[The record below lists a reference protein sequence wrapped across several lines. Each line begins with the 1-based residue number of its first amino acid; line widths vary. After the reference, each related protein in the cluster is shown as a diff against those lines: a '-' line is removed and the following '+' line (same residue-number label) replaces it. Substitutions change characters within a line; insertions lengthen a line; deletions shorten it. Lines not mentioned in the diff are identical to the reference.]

1 MTNPRKILF
10 ALLLLGVMAFA
21 TACSTSYKVL
31 SVEDHPNGEV
41 TLLKTLTTKSMA
53 AGFYNSRQFNYWECR
68 RTDQGLDCEKTCWNR
83 GINGKL
89 PANAPENGAMCI
101 GNANPQQ

>member
-1 MTNPRKILF
+1 MTNSPKIIF

-41 TLLKTLTTKSMA
+41 TLLKTLTTNNMA
-53 AGFYNSRQFNYWECR
+53 AGFYNTTQYNYWECR
-68 RTDQGLDCEKTCWNR
+68 RSDQGLDCEKTCWNR
-83 GINGKL
+83 GVSGNL
-89 PANAPENGAMCI
+89 PANAPKDAAMCV
-101 GNANPQQ
+101 GNTNPQQ